1 MPPPTRQ
8 PNRYANGFHPYVH
21 FRVTPADTASPSVLA
36 TRCRTLGPTRRAAS
50 RVVANN
56 TEPTI
61 RYEILVEGV
70 LDDTWSAWFDDLD
83 VNGDNAGITT
93 IAGPLRDQAELHGL
107 LSKIRDLG
115 IPLLEVRRIGSDFD
129 PRRK

>member
-1 MPPPTRQ
+1 M
-8 PNRYANGFHPYVH
+8 H

-50 RVVANN
+50 REVANN

-70 LDDTWSAWFDDLD
+70 LDNTWSAWFDDLD
-83 VNGDNAGITT
+83 VNDDSNAGITT
-93 IAGPLRDQAELHGL
+93 IAGRLRDQPELHGL